1 MLITGS
7 VCGQLLPEFFFP
19 VFCSLRNHRCHYTTS
34 SVNVNSFKA
43 FFSSNKT
50 KKSDLRKRKS
60 HFLCNMHVAFSSSLL
75 SRMKKSCI
83 ACGNFPKT
91 GCKLI

>member
-50 KKSDLRKRKS
+50 KKSDLCKRKS
-60 HFLCNMHVAFSSSLL
+60 HFFMQYARHFFIIPL
-75 SRMKKSCI
+75 K
-83 ACGNFPKT
+83 
-91 GCKLI
+91 